1 MAGGWLWI
9 RVSEEWGR
17 CAPQSLCRVVSEFV
31 GHYHAERNHQGLGNR
46 LIRLT
51 PSISANDGIVCRQQ
65 RLGGMLENEQQEQT
79 TTASQRVSVRPDTTR
94 RRVNRGAVLW

>member
-46 LIRLT
+46 LIRLFTAKQLRHT
-51 PSISANDGIVCRQQ
+51 PCNTPQSHLQVLPPTKESTVC
-65 RLGGMLENEQQEQT
+65 LPSST
-79 TTASQRVSVRPDTTR
+79 
-94 RRVNRGAVLW
+94 